1 MKKGRDEEH
10 EFEIKVTGYLRGGDK
25 PKASA
30 ATVRR
35 LATSIPAPMAVR

>member
-10 EFEIKVTGYLRGGDK
+10 EFEIKATGYLRGDK

>member
-1 MKKGRDEEH
+1 MKKWRDEEY
-10 EFEIKVTGYLRGGDK
+10 EFEIKVTGYLRGDK

-35 LATSIPAPMAVR
+35 FATSIPAPMAVR

>member
-1 MKKGRDEEH
+1 MKKWRDEEY
-10 EFEIKVTGYLRGGDK
+10 EFEVEVTGYLRGDK
-25 PKASA
+25 PKASV

>member
-1 MKKGRDEEH
+1 MKKWRDEEY
-10 EFEIKVTGYLRGGDK
+10 EFEIKVTGYLRGDK
-25 PKASA
+25 SKASA

>member
-1 MKKGRDEEH
+1 MKKWRDEEY
-10 EFEIKVTGYLRGGDK
+10 EFEVEVTGYLRGDK